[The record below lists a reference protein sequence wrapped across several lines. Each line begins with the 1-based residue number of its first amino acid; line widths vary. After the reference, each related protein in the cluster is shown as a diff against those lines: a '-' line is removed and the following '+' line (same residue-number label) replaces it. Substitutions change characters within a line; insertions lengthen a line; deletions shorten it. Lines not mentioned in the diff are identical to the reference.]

1 MSLTN
6 DGRVGHLLNGRID
19 GAPEVSQHHG
29 GTLCNKLIAKLQLT
43 VYLDFNLVHSFVI
56 ELLSLTLRYPAPW
69 KVFCKEPGTQY

>member
-29 GTLCNKLIAKLQLT
+29 G
-43 VYLDFNLVHSFVI
+43 DFV
-56 ELLSLTLRYPAPW
+56 
-69 KVFCKEPGTQY
+69 